1 MDSVRWEYVVSHR
14 PTVGGRERN
23 VHHSREDVA
32 SASAEMKFGEDMRAP
47 VTSTNLVPLVCV
59 VTLFLFIFISYM

>member
-1 MDSVRWEYVVSHR
+1 
-14 PTVGGRERN
+14 
-23 VHHSREDVA
+23 
-32 SASAEMKFGEDMRAP
+32 MRAS